1 MANAARVV
9 ALLEKPM
16 NVKWFSGA
24 EPLEGAVEGERH
36 QLVLENSHLNRAQAG
51 VTEDTELNH
60 SGHGAQPQWARIKA
74 VRSGDFIGVLSVKSV
89 GKVLALKC

>member
-51 VTEDTELNH
+51 VTEDPELNQ
-60 SGHGAQPQWARIKA
+60 SGHGAQPKWTRIKA
-74 VRSGDFIGVLSVKSV
+74 VRSGGFIWV
-89 GKVLALKC
+89 